1 MKQVIKLSLLCSALW
16 LAGCGDETNSSGAS
30 TEVVY
35 ESYIQQALQRD
46 TTIKFALSGK
56 DANVPLPSFALM
68 NAKDGTLEIPSG
80 SNTSGS
86 NPLVAMGQVDGWPIT
101 MPLFLDFKG
110 AGLADNIITSGIYLY
125 ELTDSMTGSP
135 SIKTLL
141 TNGVD
146 YTAVS
151 SAASDKILIVPTKA
165 LNASSEYILAVT
177 SEVSD
182 ANGNPVGTSASYA
195 ALKSKNKIYS
205 EGDIATLQKVTQGVE
220 KIFQLSGVDET
231 QIVYSTW
238 FSTQSVSNT
247 LFATRGA
254 TASAFASGSNQLE
267 TVWKQTGLGLDTA
280 YTMQLGTPVDFVTAL
295 TNDTNFSNYIGAD
308 KKAAVITAFNTVP
321 TVSVDVTKGTV
332 RLPYYLETG
341 SNWNTQPFESAMPSL
356 AKIKAALADSKEQ
369 LTIGSQLLAAGIDT
383 SKLATDASEQ
393 LKLMG
398 LRLTKSDGTALD
410 PERYITRYSPV
421 PKVKSVQDVPFLL
434 FTPAGAAPTDIVIY
448 QHGVTSAKE
457 NAYAFAKNLVDK
469 GLAVIAIDLPLHGER
484 SLDSSRSANSDPL
497 AYINLTYL
505 AVARDNLRQSILD
518 VLGLR
523 AALTLSQPLFTGT
536 PLSNINVRN
545 GSTKVRMLG
554 HSLGGIVGTSAVAE
568 SNKTLGSTLANALY
582 SFSGAAIQNS
592 GGQISNLLLG
602 SEYFGPQI
610 KHNVALSASTEYK
623 GFADAQCASLDDS
636 ACYNLFTSLAT
647 QEQLAQVT
655 SGFQLFSYAAQT
667 LLDTIDPYSVVSTK
681 LSSGALTTAL
691 YFSEVDGDSVVP
703 NKVSNPTGS
712 LVYLSPQ
719 FAGTEPLATLL
730 GLTTVNAGQTVPN
743 TTKSFVQ
750 FNSTAKHST
759 FVAPQ
764 DSGLADR
771 FHHVEMQTETAD
783 FLADDSLGA
792 VSNSNSVLK

>member
-68 NAKDGTLEIPSG
+68 NAKDGTLEIPPG

-110 AGLADNIITSGIYLY
+110 AGLADGEIYSGIYLY

-135 SIKTLL
+135 SIKTKL
-141 TNGVD
+141 TNGSD
-146 YTAVS
+146 YTAIS
-151 SAASDKILIVPTKA
+151 SATSGKILIVPKKA

-254 TASAFASGSNQLE
+254 TASAFANGSNQLE

-308 KKAAVITAFNTVP
+308 KKAAVITAFNTLP

-398 LRLTKSDGTALD
+398 LTLTKSDGTALD

-457 NAYAFAKNLVDK
+457 NAYAFAKNLVDQ

-484 SLDSSRSANSDPL
+484 SLDSTRSANSDPL

-523 AALTLSQPLFTGT
+523 AALTLPQPLFTGT
-536 PLSNINVRN
+536 PLSGINVGT
-545 GSTKVRMLG
+545 GSKVRMLG
-554 HSLGGIVGTSAVAE
+554 HSLGGIVGTSAIAE
-568 SNKTLGSTLANALY
+568 SNKTLGSTAADAIY

-636 ACYNLFTSLAT
+636 TCYKSFETSAT
-647 QEQLAQVT
+647 EEQRAQVT
-655 SGFQLFSYAAQT
+655 SGFQMFSYAAQT

-681 LSSGALTTAL
+681 LNNGGLTTPL
-691 YFSEVDGDSVVP
+691 YFSEVDADSVVP

-730 GLTTVNAGQTVPN
+730 GLTTVNAGQTAPN
-743 TTKSFVQ
+743 ATKSFVQ

-764 DSGLADR
+764 DAGYADLA
-771 FHHVEMQTETAD
+771 HHTEMQTETAD
-783 FLADDSLGA
+783 FLLDDSLGA

>member
-1 MKQVIKLSLLCSALW
+1 MKQILKISLLCSALW
-16 LAGCGDETNSSGAS
+16 LVGCGDETTSSGDS
-30 TEVVY
+30 TTVEY

-46 TTIKFALSGK
+46 TTIKFALSGSN
-56 DANVPLPSFALM
+56 ANVPLPSFALM
-68 NAKDGTLEIPSG
+68 NASDGTLEIPPG

-110 AGLADNIITSGIYLY
+110 AGLADGVISSGIYLY

-135 SIKTLL
+135 TIKTLL

-146 YTAVS
+146 YTAIS

-177 SEVSD
+177 SAVTD
-182 ANGNPVGTSASYA
+182 ANGDPVGTSSSYA
-195 ALKSKNKIYS
+195 ALKSKKKIYA

-220 KIFQLSGVDET
+220 KIFQLSGVDDT

-267 TVWKQTGLGLDTA
+267 AVWKQTGIGLDTA
-280 YTMQLGTPVDFVTAL
+280 YTMQLGTPVDLAAAL
-295 TNDTNFSNYIGAD
+295 TADDNFSTYIGAD
-308 KKAAVITAFNTVP
+308 KKAAIIGTYTDNT
-321 TVSVDVTKGTV
+321 VDVTKGTV

-341 SNWNTQPFESAMPSL
+341 SKWNTQPFESAMPSL
-356 AKIKAALADSKEQ
+356 AKIKAALADSNEQ
-369 LTIGSQLLAAGIDT
+369 FAIGSQLLAAGIDT

-393 LKLMG
+393 LKLIG
-398 LRLTKSDGTALD
+398 LTLTKSDGTPLD
-410 PERYITRYSPV
+410 PDRYITRYSPV

-434 FTPAGAAPTDIVIY
+434 FTPHGSTPTDIVIY

-457 NAYAFAKNLVDK
+457 NAYAFAKNLTAA

-484 SLDSSRSANSDPL
+484 SLDSTRSANSDPL

-523 AALTLSQPLFTGT
+523 AALTVSQPLFTGT
-536 PLSNINVRN
+536 PLSSINVGT

-568 SNKTLGSTLANALY
+568 SNKTLGSASANALY
-582 SFSGAAIQNS
+582 SFSAAAIQNS

-602 SEYFGPQI
+602 SDFFGPQI

-636 ACYNLFTSLAT
+636 ACYTLFTNLAT

-703 NKVSNPTGS
+703 NSVSNPGGQ

-730 GLTTVNAGQTVPN
+730 SLNSVNAAQTTPYATN
-743 TTKSFVQ
+743 SFVQ
-750 FNSTAKHST
+750 FSSTAKHST

-764 DSGLADR
+764 DAGYADLA
-771 FHHVEMQTETAD
+771 HHTEMQTETAD
-783 FLADDSLGA
+783 FLFDDSLGA
-792 VSNSNSVLK
+792 IANTAVLK

>member
-68 NAKDGTLEIPSG
+68 NAKDGTLEIPPG

-135 SIKTLL
+135 SIKALL

-254 TASAFASGSNQLE
+254 TASAFANGSNQLE

-280 YTMQLGTPVDFVTAL
+280 YTMQLGTPVDFAAAL
-295 TNDTNFSNYIGAD
+295 TADDNFSTYVGAD
-308 KKAAVITAFNTVP
+308 KKTAILGTYTDNT
-321 TVSVDVTKGTV
+321 VDVTKGTV

-383 SKLATDASEQ
+383 TKLATDASEQ

-398 LRLTKSDGTALD
+398 LTLTKSDGTALD

-434 FTPAGAAPTDIVIY
+434 FTPAGAAPNDIVIY

-457 NAYAFAKNLVDK
+457 NAYAFAKNLTAA

-484 SLDSSRSANSDPL
+484 SLDSTRSANSDPL

-523 AALTLSQPLFTGT
+523 AALAISESLFTGT
-536 PLSNINVRN
+536 PLSNINVLN
-545 GSTKVRMLG
+545 GHTKIRILG
-554 HSLGGIVGTSAVAE
+554 HSLGGIVGTSAIAE

-602 SEYFGPQI
+602 SAFFGPKI

-623 GFADAQCASLDDS
+623 GFADAECASLDDS
-636 ACYNLFTSLAT
+636 TCYKSFKTSAT
-647 QEQLAQVT
+647 EEQRAQVT
-655 SGFQLFSYAAQT
+655 SGFQMFSYAAQT

-681 LSSGALTTAL
+681 LNNGGLTTPL
-691 YFSEVDGDSVVP
+691 YFSEVDADSVVP
-703 NKVSNPTGS
+703 NKVSNQTDSGD
-712 LVYLSPQ
+712 YLNPQ

-730 GLTTVNAGQTVPN
+730 GLTTVNAGQTAPN
-743 TTKSFVQ
+743 ATKSFVQ

-764 DSGLADR
+764 DAGYADLA
-771 FHHVEMQTETAD
+771 HHTEMQTETAD
-783 FLADDSLGA
+783 FLVNDSLDA
-792 VSNSNSVLK
+792 ITNTAVLK

>member
-1 MKQVIKLSLLCSALW
+1 MKQIIKISLLCSALW
-16 LAGCGDETNSSGAS
+16 LVGCGDETTSSGDS
-30 TEVVY
+30 TTVEY
-35 ESYIQQALQRD
+35 ESYIQQALKRD
-46 TTIKFALSGK
+46 TTIKFALSGSN
-56 DANVPLPSFALM
+56 ANVPLPSFALM
-68 NAKDGTLEIPSG
+68 NASDGTLEIPPG

-110 AGLADNIITSGIYLY
+110 AGLADGVISSGIYLY

-135 SIKTLL
+135 TIKTLL

-146 YTAVS
+146 YTAIS

-177 SEVSD
+177 SDVSD
-182 ANGNPVGTSASYA
+182 ANGNPVGTSSSYA
-195 ALKSKNKIYS
+195 ALKSKKKIYA

-220 KIFQLSGVDET
+220 KIFQLSGVDDT

-267 TVWKQTGLGLDTA
+267 TIWKQTGIGLDTA

-295 TNDTNFSNYIGAD
+295 TNDTNFSTYIGAD
-308 KKAAVITAFNTVP
+308 KKAAVITAFNTAP

-356 AKIKAALADSKEQ
+356 AKIKAALADSNEQ
-369 LTIGSQLLAAGIDT
+369 FAIGSQLLAAGIDT

-393 LKLMG
+393 LKLIG
-398 LRLTKSDGTALD
+398 LTLTKSDGTPLD
-410 PERYITRYSPV
+410 PDRYITRYSPV

-434 FTPAGAAPTDIVIY
+434 FTPHGSTPTNIVIY

-457 NAYAFAKNLVDK
+457 NAYAFAKNLTAV

-484 SLDSSRSANSDPL
+484 SLDSTRSANSDPL

-523 AALTLSQPLFTGT
+523 AALTVSQQLFTGT
-536 PLSNINVRN
+536 PLSSINVGT
-545 GSTKVRMLG
+545 GSKVRMLG

-568 SNKTLGSTLANALY
+568 SNKTLGSAAANALY

-602 SEYFGPQI
+602 SDFFGPQI
-610 KHNVALSASTEYK
+610 KHNVALSASTQYK

-636 ACYNLFTSLAT
+636 ACYTLFTNLAT

-703 NKVSNPTGS
+703 NSVSNPGGQ

-730 GLTTVNAGQTVPN
+730 SLNSVNAAQTTPYATN
-743 TTKSFVQ
+743 SFVQ
-750 FNSTAKHST
+750 FSSTAKHST

-764 DSGLADR
+764 DAGYADLA
-771 FHHVEMQTETAD
+771 HHTEMQTETAD
-783 FLADDSLGA
+783 FLFDDSLDA
-792 VSNSNSVLK
+792 IANTAVLK

>member
-1 MKQVIKLSLLCSALW
+1 MKQIIKISLLCSALW
-16 LAGCGDETNSSGAS
+16 LVGCGDETTSSGDS
-30 TEVVY
+30 TTVEY

-46 TTIKFALSGK
+46 TTIKFALSGSN
-56 DANVPLPSFALM
+56 ANVPLPSFALM
-68 NAKDGTLEIPSG
+68 NASDGTLEIPPG

-110 AGLADNIITSGIYLY
+110 AGLADGVISSGIYLY

-135 SIKTLL
+135 TIKTLL

-146 YTAVS
+146 YTAIS

-177 SEVSD
+177 SAVTD
-182 ANGNPVGTSASYA
+182 ANGDPVGTSSSYA
-195 ALKSKNKIYS
+195 ALKSKKKIYA

-220 KIFQLSGVDET
+220 KIFQLSGVDDT

-267 TVWKQTGLGLDTA
+267 TIWKQTGIGLDTA

-295 TNDTNFSNYIGAD
+295 TNDTNFSTYIGAD
-308 KKAAVITAFNTVP
+308 KKAAVITAFNAAP

-341 SNWNTQPFESAMPSL
+341 SKWNTQPFESAMPSL
-356 AKIKAALADSKEQ
+356 AKIKAALADSNEQ
-369 LTIGSQLLAAGIDT
+369 FAIGSQLLTAGIDT

-398 LRLTKSDGTALD
+398 LTLTKSDGTALD

-434 FTPAGAAPTDIVIY
+434 FTPHGSTPTDIVIY

-457 NAYAFAKNLVDK
+457 NAYEFAKKFTAV

-484 SLDSSRSANSDPL
+484 SLDSTRSANSDPL

-523 AALTLSQPLFTGT
+523 AALTVSQPLFTGT
-536 PLSNINVRN
+536 PLSRINVGT
-545 GSTKVRMLG
+545 GSKVRMLG

-568 SNKTLGSTLANALY
+568 SNKTLGSASANALY
-582 SFSGAAIQNS
+582 SFSAAAIQNS

-602 SEYFGPQI
+602 SDFFGPQI

-636 ACYNLFTSLAT
+636 ACYTLFTNLAT

-703 NKVSNPTGS
+703 NSVSNPGGQ

-730 GLTTVNAGQTVPN
+730 SLTAVNAVQTTPSA
-743 TTKSFVQ
+743 TASFVQ

-783 FLADDSLGA
+783 FLFDDSLGA
-792 VSNSNSVLK
+792 IANTAVLR

>member
-68 NAKDGTLEIPSG
+68 NAKDGTLEIPPG

-135 SIKTLL
+135 SIKALL

-151 SAASDKILIVPTKA
+151 SAASDKILIVPAKA

-220 KIFQLSGVDET
+220 KIFQLNDVDDT

-247 LFATRGA
+247 LFAMRGA

-280 YTMQLGTPVDFVTAL
+280 YTMQLDTPVDFVAAL
-295 TNDTNFSNYIGAD
+295 TADDNFSTYIGED
-308 KKAAVITAFNTVP
+308 KKSAVITAFNTVP
-321 TVSVDVTKGTV
+321 TVSVNVTKGTV

-398 LRLTKSDGTALD
+398 LTLTKSDGSPLD

-448 QHGVTSAKE
+448 QHGVTTAKE
-457 NAYAFAKNLVDK
+457 NAYAFAKNLTAA

-484 SLDSSRSANSDPL
+484 SLDSTRSANSDPL

-523 AALTLSQPLFTGT
+523 AALTLSHPLFTGT

-655 SGFQLFSYAAQT
+655 SGFQMFSYAAQT
-667 LLDTIDPYSVVSTK
+667 LLDTIDPYSVVSTT
-681 LSSGALTTAL
+681 LNNGGLTTSL

-730 GLTTVNAGQTVPN
+730 GLTTVNAGQIAPN
-743 TTKSFVQ
+743 ASKSFVQ

-764 DSGLADR
+764 DAGYADLA
-771 FHHVEMQTETAD
+771 HHTEMQTETAD
-783 FLADDSLGA
+783 FLLDDSLGA

>member
-30 TEVVY
+30 TKVVY

-135 SIKTLL
+135 SIKALL

-254 TASAFASGSNQLE
+254 TASAFANGSNQLE

-280 YTMQLGTPVDFVTAL
+280 YTMQLGTPVDFAAAL
-295 TNDTNFSNYIGAD
+295 TADDNFSTYVGAD
-308 KKAAVITAFNTVP
+308 KKTAILGTYTANT
-321 TVSVDVTKGTV
+321 VDVTKGTV

-398 LRLTKSDGTALD
+398 LTLTKSDGTALD

-434 FTPAGAAPTDIVIY
+434 FTPNGSTPTNIVIY

-457 NAYAFAKNLVDK
+457 NAYAFAKNLTAA

-484 SLDSSRSANSDPL
+484 SLDSTRSANSDPL

-523 AALTLSQPLFTGT
+523 AALTVSQPLFTGT
-536 PLSNINVRN
+536 PLSSINVGT
-545 GSTKVRMLG
+545 GSKVRMLG

-568 SNKTLGSTLANALY
+568 SNKTLGSAAANALY

-602 SEYFGPQI
+602 SDFFGPQI
-610 KHNVALSASTEYK
+610 KHNVALSASTQYK
-623 GFADAQCASLDDS
+623 GFADTQCASLDDS
-636 ACYNLFTSLAT
+636 ACYTLFTNLAT

-730 GLTTVNAGQTVPN
+730 SLTTVNAVQTTPSA
-743 TTKSFVQ
+743 TASFVQ

>member
-68 NAKDGTLEIPSG
+68 NSKDGTLEIPSG

-135 SIKTLL
+135 SIKTKL
-141 TNGVD
+141 TNGPD
-146 YTAVS
+146 YTAIS
-151 SAASDKILIVPTKA
+151 SATSGKILIVPKKA

-182 ANGNPVGTSASYA
+182 ANSNPVGTSASYA

-267 TVWKQTGLGLDTA
+267 AVWKQTGIGLDTA
-280 YTMQLGTPVDFVTAL
+280 YTIQLDTPVDFAAAL
-295 TNDTNFSNYIGAD
+295 TADDNFSTYIGAD
-308 KKAAVITAFNTVP
+308 KKTAILGTYTANT
-321 TVSVDVTKGTV
+321 VDVTKGTV

-341 SNWNTQPFESAMPSL
+341 NNWNTQPFESAMPSL

-398 LRLTKSDGTALD
+398 LTLTKSDGSPLD

-602 SEYFGPQI
+602 SAFFGPKI

-623 GFADAQCASLDDS
+623 GFADAQCANLDDS

-655 SGFQLFSYAAQT
+655 SGFQMFSYAAQT

-681 LSSGALTTAL
+681 LNNGGLTTPL

-730 GLTTVNAGQTVPN
+730 GLTTVNAGQPAPN
-743 TTKSFVQ
+743 ATKSFVQ

-764 DSGLADR
+764 DAGYADLA
-771 FHHVEMQTETAD
+771 HHTEMQTETAD
-783 FLADDSLGA
+783 FLVNDSLDA
-792 VSNSNSVLK
+792 ITNTAVLK

>member
-68 NAKDGTLEIPSG
+68 NAKDGTLEIPPG

-135 SIKTLL
+135 SIKALL

-151 SAASDKILIVPTKA
+151 SAASDKILIMPTKA

-267 TVWKQTGLGLDTA
+267 AVWKQTGIGLDTA
-280 YTMQLGTPVDFVTAL
+280 YTIQLDTPVDFAAAL
-295 TNDTNFSNYIGAD
+295 TADDNFSTYIGAD
-308 KKAAVITAFNTVP
+308 KKTAILGTYTANT
-321 TVSVDVTKGTV
+321 VDVTKGTV

-383 SKLATDASEQ
+383 TKLATDASEQ

-398 LRLTKSDGTALD
+398 LTLTKSDGTALD

-434 FTPAGAAPTDIVIY
+434 FTPHGSTPTNIVIY

-457 NAYAFAKNLVDK
+457 NAYAFAKNLTAV

-484 SLDSSRSANSDPL
+484 SLDSTRSANSDPL

-523 AALTLSQPLFTGT
+523 AALTVSQPLFTGT
-536 PLSNINVRN
+536 PLSSINVRN

-568 SNKTLGSTLANALY
+568 SNKTLGSAAANALY

-623 GFADAQCASLDDS
+623 GFADAECASLDDS
-636 ACYNLFTSLAT
+636 ACYESFERSAT
-647 QEQLAQVT
+647 EEQRAQVT

-703 NKVSNPTGS
+703 NSVSNPGGQ

-730 GLTTVNAGQTVPN
+730 SLITVNAVQTTPSA
-743 TTKSFVQ
+743 TASFVQ

-783 FLADDSLGA
+783 FLLDDSLGA

>member
-135 SIKTLL
+135 SIKALL

-457 NAYAFAKNLVDK
+457 NAYAFAKKLVDK

-523 AALTLSQPLFTGT
+523 AALTISESLFTGT
-536 PLSNINVRN
+536 PLSNINVLN
-545 GSTKVRMLG
+545 GHTKIRILG
-554 HSLGGIVGTSAVAE
+554 HSLGGIVGTSAIAE

-636 ACYNLFTSLAT
+636 ACYTLFTNLAT

-730 GLTTVNAGQTVPN
+730 GLTTVNAGQTAPN
-743 TTKSFVQ
+743 ATKSFVQ

-764 DSGLADR
+764 DAGYADLA
-771 FHHVEMQTETAD
+771 HHTEMQTETAD
-783 FLADDSLGA
+783 FLLDDSLGA

>member
-195 ALKSKNKIYS
+195 SLKSKNKIYS

-267 TVWKQTGLGLDTA
+267 AVWKQTGIGLDTA
-280 YTMQLGTPVDFVTAL
+280 YTIQLKNTFDFAAAL
-295 TNDTNFSNYIGAD
+295 TADDNFSTYVGAD
-308 KKAAVITAFNTVP
+308 KKTAILGTYTANT
-321 TVSVDVTKGTV
+321 VDVTKGTV

-398 LRLTKSDGTALD
+398 LTLTKSDGSPLD

-448 QHGVTSAKE
+448 QHGVTTAKE
-457 NAYAFAKNLVDK
+457 NAYAFAKNLTAA

-484 SLDSSRSANSDPL
+484 SLDSTRSANSDPL

-568 SNKTLGSTLANALY
+568 SNKTLGSTPANALY

-623 GFADAQCASLDDS
+623 GFADEQCASQDDS
-636 ACYNLFTSLAT
+636 SCYKSFESSAT
-647 QEQLAQVT
+647 EEQRAQVT
-655 SGFQLFSYAAQT
+655 SGFQMFSYAAQT
-667 LLDTIDPYSVVSTK
+667 LLDTIDPYSVVSTT
-681 LSSGALTTAL
+681 LNNGGLTTPL

-712 LVYLSPQ
+712 LDYLSPQ

-730 GLTTVNAGQTVPN
+730 GLTTVNAGQTAPN
-743 TTKSFVQ
+743 ATKSFVQ

-764 DSGLADR
+764 DAGFADLA
-771 FHHVEMQTETAD
+771 HHTEMQTETAD
-783 FLADDSLGA
+783 FLVNDSLDA
-792 VSNSNSVLK
+792 ITNTAVLK

>member
-46 TTIKFALSGK
+46 TTIKFSLSGK

-135 SIKTLL
+135 SIKTKL

-151 SAASDKILIVPTKA
+151 SAASDKILIVPAKA

-280 YTMQLGTPVDFVTAL
+280 YTIQLKNTFDFAAAL
-295 TNDTNFSNYIGAD
+295 KADDNFSTYVGAD
-308 KKAAVITAFNTVP
+308 KKTAILGTYTANT
-321 TVSVDVTKGTV
+321 VDVTKGTV

-398 LRLTKSDGTALD
+398 LTLTKSDGSPLD

-568 SNKTLGSTLANALY
+568 SNKTLGSTPANALY

-636 ACYNLFTSLAT
+636 ACYTLFTNLAT

-681 LSSGALTTAL
+681 LSSGALTTDL

-730 GLTTVNAGQTVPN
+730 GLTTVNAGQTAPN
-743 TTKSFVQ
+743 ATKSFVQ

-764 DSGLADR
+764 DAGYADLA
-771 FHHVEMQTETAD
+771 HHTEMQTETAD
-783 FLADDSLGA
+783 FLLDDSLGA

>member
-135 SIKTLL
+135 SIKALL

-254 TASAFASGSNQLE
+254 TASALASGSNQLE
-267 TVWKQTGLGLDTA
+267 TVWKQTGIGLDTA
-280 YTMQLGTPVDFVTAL
+280 YTMQLGMPVDFVTAL
-295 TNDTNFSNYIGAD
+295 TNDINFSNYIGAD
-308 KKAAVITAFNTVP
+308 KKAAVITAFNTAP

-383 SKLATDASEQ
+383 TKLATDASEQ

-448 QHGVTSAKE
+448 QHGVTTAKE
-457 NAYAFAKNLVDK
+457 NAYAFAKNLTAA

-484 SLDSSRSANSDPL
+484 SLDSTRSANSDPL

-536 PLSNINVRN
+536 PLSGINVGT
-545 GSTKVRMLG
+545 GSKVRMLG
-554 HSLGGIVGTSAVAE
+554 HSLGGIVGTSAIAE
-568 SNKTLGSTLANALY
+568 SNKTLGSTAADAMY

-655 SGFQLFSYAAQT
+655 SGFQMFSYAAQT

-681 LSSGALTTAL
+681 LNNGGLTTPL

-730 GLTTVNAGQTVPN
+730 GLTTVNAGQPAPN
-743 TTKSFVQ
+743 ATKSFVQ

-764 DSGLADR
+764 DAGYADLA
-771 FHHVEMQTETAD
+771 HHTEMQTETAD
-783 FLADDSLGA
+783 FLVNDSLDA
-792 VSNSNSVLK
+792 ITNTAVLK

>member
-135 SIKTLL
+135 SIKALL

-146 YTAVS
+146 YTAIS

-254 TASAFASGSNQLE
+254 TASAFANGSNQLE

-280 YTMQLGTPVDFVTAL
+280 YTMQLGTPVDFAAAL
-295 TNDTNFSNYIGAD
+295 TADDNFSTYVGAD
-308 KKAAVITAFNTVP
+308 KKTAILGTYTANT
-321 TVSVDVTKGTV
+321 VDVTKGTV

-398 LRLTKSDGTALD
+398 LTLTKSDGTALD

-448 QHGVTSAKE
+448 QHGVTTAKE
-457 NAYAFAKNLVDK
+457 NAYAFAKNLTAA

-484 SLDSSRSANSDPL
+484 SLDSTRSANSDPL

-523 AALTLSQPLFTGT
+523 AALAISESLFTGT

-545 GSTKVRMLG
+545 GSTKVRILG

-623 GFADAQCASLDDS
+623 GFADAECASLDDS
-636 ACYNLFTSLAT
+636 ACYESFERSAT
-647 QEQLAQVT
+647 EEQRAQVT

-703 NKVSNPTGS
+703 NSVSNPGGQ

-730 GLTTVNAGQTVPN
+730 GLTTVNAGQIAPN
-743 TTKSFVQ
+743 ASKSFVQ

-764 DSGLADR
+764 DAGYADLA
-771 FHHVEMQTETAD
+771 HHTEMQTETAD
-783 FLADDSLGA
+783 FLLDDSLGA

>member
-68 NAKDGTLEIPSG
+68 NSKDGTLEIPSG

-110 AGLADNIITSGIYLY
+110 AGLANGEIYSGIYLY

-135 SIKTLL
+135 SIKTKL
-141 TNGVD
+141 TNGPD
-146 YTAVS
+146 YTAIS
-151 SAASDKILIVPTKA
+151 SATSGKILIVPKKA

-254 TASAFASGSNQLE
+254 TASAFANGSNQLE

-280 YTMQLGTPVDFVTAL
+280 YTMQLGTPVDFAAAL
-295 TNDTNFSNYIGAD
+295 TADDNFSTYVGAD
-308 KKAAVITAFNTVP
+308 KKTAILGTYTANT
-321 TVSVDVTKGTV
+321 VDVTKGTV

-398 LRLTKSDGTALD
+398 LTLTKSDGTALD

-523 AALTLSQPLFTGT
+523 AALTLSQPFFAGT
-536 PLSNINVRN
+536 PLSDINVGT
-545 GSTKVRMLG
+545 GSHVRMLG
-554 HSLGGIVGTSAVAE
+554 HSLGGIVGTSAIAE
-568 SNKTLGSTLANALY
+568 SNKTLGSTAADVMY

-602 SEYFGPQI
+602 SAFFGPKI
-610 KHNVALSASTEYK
+610 KHNVALNASTEYK

-636 ACYNLFTSLAT
+636 ACYNLFTALAT

-655 SGFQLFSYAAQT
+655 SGFQMFSYAAQT

-703 NKVSNPTGS
+703 NSVSNPGGQ

-730 GLTTVNAGQTVPN
+730 GLTTVNAGAGPTAPN
-743 TTKSFVQ
+743 ASKSFVQ

-764 DSGLADR
+764 DAGYADLA
-771 FHHVEMQTETAD
+771 HHTEMQTETAD
-783 FLADDSLGA
+783 FLVNDSLDA
-792 VSNSNSVLK
+792 ITNTAVLK

>member
-1 MKQVIKLSLLCSALW
+1 MKQVIQLSLLCSALW

-135 SIKTLL
+135 SIKALL

-146 YTAVS
+146 YTAIS

-254 TASAFASGSNQLE
+254 TASAFANGSNQLE

-280 YTMQLGTPVDFVTAL
+280 YTMQLGTPVDFAAAL
-295 TNDTNFSNYIGAD
+295 TADDNFSTYVGAD
-308 KKAAVITAFNTVP
+308 KKTAILGTYTDNT
-321 TVSVDVTKGTV
+321 VDVTKGTV

-383 SKLATDASEQ
+383 TKLATDASEQ

-398 LRLTKSDGTALD
+398 LTLTKSDGTALD

-434 FTPAGAAPTDIVIY
+434 FTPAGAAPNDIVIY

-457 NAYAFAKNLVDK
+457 NAYAFAKNLTAA

-484 SLDSSRSANSDPL
+484 SLDSTRSANSDPL

-523 AALTLSQPLFTGT
+523 AALAISESLFTGT
-536 PLSNINVRN
+536 PLSNINVLN
-545 GSTKVRMLG
+545 GHTKIRILG
-554 HSLGGIVGTSAVAE
+554 HSLGGIVGTSAIAE

-602 SEYFGPQI
+602 SAFFGPKI

-623 GFADAQCASLDDS
+623 GFTDAECASLDDS
-636 ACYNLFTSLAT
+636 ACYESFERSAT
-647 QEQLAQVT
+647 EEQRAQVT

-730 GLTTVNAGQTVPN
+730 GLTTVNAGQTAPN
-743 TTKSFVQ
+743 ATKSFVQ

-764 DSGLADR
+764 DAGYADLA
-771 FHHVEMQTETAD
+771 HHTEMQTETAD

>member
-135 SIKTLL
+135 SIKALL

-151 SAASDKILIVPTKA
+151 SAASDKILIVPAKA

-182 ANGNPVGTSASYA
+182 ANGNPLGTSASYA

-280 YTMQLGTPVDFVTAL
+280 YTIQLKNTFDFAAAL
-295 TNDTNFSNYIGAD
+295 KADDNFSTYVGAD
-308 KKAAVITAFNTVP
+308 KKTAILGTYTANT
-321 TVSVDVTKGTV
+321 VDVTKGTV

-341 SNWNTQPFESAMPSL
+341 NNWNTQPFESAMPSL

-383 SKLATDASEQ
+383 SKLATDVSEQ

-398 LRLTKSDGTALD
+398 LTLTKSDGSPLD

-602 SEYFGPQI
+602 SAFFGPKI
-610 KHNVALSASTEYK
+610 KHNVALNASTEYK

-636 ACYNLFTSLAT
+636 ACYNLFTALAT

-655 SGFQLFSYAAQT
+655 SGFQMFSYAAQT

-681 LSSGALTTAL
+681 LNNGGLTTSL

-730 GLTTVNAGQTVPN
+730 GLTTVNAGQPAPN
-743 TTKSFVQ
+743 ASKSFVQ

-764 DSGLADR
+764 DAGYADLA
-771 FHHVEMQTETAD
+771 HHTEMQTETAD
-783 FLADDSLGA
+783 FLVNDRLDAITNTA
-792 VSNSNSVLK
+792 VLK

>member
-1 MKQVIKLSLLCSALW
+1 MKQVIQLSLLCSALW

-135 SIKTLL
+135 SIKALL

-254 TASAFASGSNQLE
+254 TASAFANGSNQLE

-280 YTMQLGTPVDFVTAL
+280 YTMQLGTPVDFAAAL
-295 TNDTNFSNYIGAD
+295 TADDNFSTYVGAD
-308 KKAAVITAFNTVP
+308 KKTAILGTYTDNT
-321 TVSVDVTKGTV
+321 VDVTKGTV

-383 SKLATDASEQ
+383 TKLATDASEQ

-398 LRLTKSDGTALD
+398 LTLTKSDGTALD

-434 FTPAGAAPTDIVIY
+434 FTPAGAAPNDIVIY

-457 NAYAFAKNLVDK
+457 NAYAFAKNLTAA

-484 SLDSSRSANSDPL
+484 SLDSTRSANSDPL

-523 AALTLSQPLFTGT
+523 AALAISESLFTGT
-536 PLSNINVRN
+536 PLSNINVLN
-545 GSTKVRMLG
+545 GHTKIRILG
-554 HSLGGIVGTSAVAE
+554 HSLGGIVGTSAIAE

-602 SEYFGPQI
+602 SAFFGPKI

-623 GFADAQCASLDDS
+623 GFADAECASLDDS
-636 ACYNLFTSLAT
+636 TCYKSFKTSAT
-647 QEQLAQVT
+647 EEQRAQVT
-655 SGFQLFSYAAQT
+655 SGFQMFSYAAQT

-681 LSSGALTTAL
+681 LNNGGLTTPL
-691 YFSEVDGDSVVP
+691 YFSEVDADSVVP
-703 NKVSNPTGS
+703 NKVSNQTDSGD
-712 LVYLSPQ
+712 YLNPQ

-730 GLTTVNAGQTVPN
+730 GLTTVNAGQTAPN
-743 TTKSFVQ
+743 ATKSFVQ

-764 DSGLADR
+764 DAGYADLA
-771 FHHVEMQTETAD
+771 HHTEMQTETAD
-783 FLADDSLGA
+783 FLVNDSLDA
-792 VSNSNSVLK
+792 ITNTAVLK

>member
-182 ANGNPVGTSASYA
+182 ANSNPVGTSASYA
-195 ALKSKNKIYS
+195 SLKSKNKIYS

-267 TVWKQTGLGLDTA
+267 AVWKQTGIGLDTA
-280 YTMQLGTPVDFVTAL
+280 YTIQLDTPFDFVAAL
-295 TNDTNFSNYIGAD
+295 TADDNFSTYIGED
-308 KKAAVITAFNTVP
+308 KKSAVITAFNTVP
-321 TVSVDVTKGTV
+321 TVSVNVTKGTV

-398 LRLTKSDGTALD
+398 LTLTKSDGSPLD
-410 PERYITRYSPV
+410 PERNITRYSPV

-434 FTPAGAAPTDIVIY
+434 FTPNGSTPTNIVIY

-457 NAYAFAKNLVDK
+457 NAYAFAKNLTAA

-484 SLDSSRSANSDPL
+484 SLDSTRSANSDPL

-536 PLSNINVRN
+536 PLSGINVST
-545 GSTKVRMLG
+545 GSKVRMLG
-554 HSLGGIVGTSAVAE
+554 HSLGGIVGTSAIAE
-568 SNKTLGSTLANALY
+568 SNKTLGSTAADAIY

-602 SEYFGPQI
+602 SAFFGPKI

-636 ACYNLFTSLAT
+636 TCYKSFETSAT
-647 QEQLAQVT
+647 EEQRAQVT
-655 SGFQLFSYAAQT
+655 SGFQMFSYAAQT
-667 LLDTIDPYSVVSTK
+667 LLDTIDPYSVVSTT
-681 LSSGALTTAL
+681 LNNGGLTTPL

-703 NKVSNPTGS
+703 NKVSNQTDSGD
-712 LVYLSPQ
+712 YLSPQ

-730 GLTTVNAGQTVPN
+730 GLTTVNAGQTAPN
-743 TTKSFVQ
+743 ASKSFVQ

-764 DSGLADR
+764 DAGYADLA
-771 FHHVEMQTETAD
+771 HHTEMQTETAD
-783 FLADDSLGA
+783 FLVNDSLDTIT
-792 VSNSNSVLK
+792 NTTVLK

>member
-68 NAKDGTLEIPSG
+68 NSKDGTLEIPSG

-135 SIKTLL
+135 SIKTKL
-141 TNGVD
+141 TNGPD
-146 YTAVS
+146 YTAIS
-151 SAASDKILIVPTKA
+151 SATSGKILIVPKKA

-220 KIFQLSGVDET
+220 KIFQLNDVDDT

-280 YTMQLGTPVDFVTAL
+280 YTIQLDTPVDFVTAL

-308 KKAAVITAFNTVP
+308 KKSAVITAFNTVP
-321 TVSVDVTKGTV
+321 TVSVNVTKGIV

-383 SKLATDASEQ
+383 SKLATDVSEQ

-398 LRLTKSDGTALD
+398 LTLTKSDGSPLD

-434 FTPAGAAPTDIVIY
+434 FTPNGSTPTNIVIY

-457 NAYAFAKNLVDK
+457 NAYAFARNLTAA

-484 SLDSSRSANSDPL
+484 SLDSTRSANSDPL

-523 AALTLSQPLFTGT
+523 AALTLSQPFFAGT
-536 PLSNINVRN
+536 PLSGINVGT
-545 GSTKVRMLG
+545 GSHVRMLG
-554 HSLGGIVGTSAVAE
+554 HSLGGIVGTSAIAE
-568 SNKTLGSTLANALY
+568 SNKTLGSTAADAIY

-602 SEYFGPQI
+602 SAFFGPKI

-636 ACYNLFTSLAT
+636 ACYNLFTALAT

-655 SGFQLFSYAAQT
+655 SGFQMFSYAAQT

-681 LSSGALTTAL
+681 LNNGGLTTSL

-730 GLTTVNAGQTVPN
+730 GLTTVNAGQTAPN

-750 FNSTAKHST
+750 FSSTAKHST
-759 FVAPQ
+759 FIAPQ
-764 DSGLADR
+764 DSGYADLT
-771 FHHVEMQTETAD
+771 HHTEMQAQTTD
-783 FLADDSLGA
+783 FLVNDSLDA
-792 VSNSNSVLK
+792 ITNTAVLK

>member
-135 SIKTLL
+135 SIKTKL
-141 TNGVD
+141 TNGPD
-146 YTAVS
+146 YTAIS
-151 SAASDKILIVPTKA
+151 SASSGKILIVLKKA

-220 KIFQLSGVDET
+220 KIFQLNDVDDT

-280 YTMQLGTPVDFVTAL
+280 YTIQLGTPVDFAAAL
-295 TNDTNFSNYIGAD
+295 TADDNFSTYVGAD
-308 KKAAVITAFNTVP
+308 KKTAILGTYTANT
-321 TVSVDVTKGTV
+321 VDVTKGTV

-398 LRLTKSDGTALD
+398 LTLTKSDGSPLD

-448 QHGVTSAKE
+448 QHGVTTAKE
-457 NAYAFAKNLVDK
+457 NAYAFAKNLTAA

-568 SNKTLGSTLANALY
+568 SNKTLGSTPANALY

-636 ACYNLFTSLAT
+636 ACYESFERSAT
-647 QEQLAQVT
+647 EEQRAQVT
-655 SGFQLFSYAAQT
+655 SGFQMFSYAAQT

-681 LSSGALTTAL
+681 LNNGGLTTPL

-730 GLTTVNAGQTVPN
+730 GLTTVNAGQPAPN
-743 TTKSFVQ
+743 ATKSFVQ

-764 DSGLADR
+764 DAGYADLA
-771 FHHVEMQTETAD
+771 HHTEMQTETAD
-783 FLADDSLGA
+783 FLVNDSLDA
-792 VSNSNSVLK
+792 ITNTAVLK

>member
-135 SIKTLL
+135 SIKALL

-151 SAASDKILIVPTKA
+151 SAASDKVLIVPTKA
-165 LNASSEYILAVT
+165 LNSSSEYILAVT

-182 ANGNPVGTSASYA
+182 ANGNPVGTSAGYA

-254 TASAFASGSNQLE
+254 TASAFANGSNQLE

-295 TNDTNFSNYIGAD
+295 TNDTNFSTYIGAD
-308 KKAAVITAFNTVP
+308 KKAAVITAFNAAP

-398 LRLTKSDGTALD
+398 LTLTKSDGTALD

-434 FTPAGAAPTDIVIY
+434 FTPNGSTPTNIVIY

-457 NAYAFAKNLVDK
+457 NAYAFAKNLTAA

-484 SLDSSRSANSDPL
+484 SLDSTRSANSDPL

-523 AALTLSQPLFTGT
+523 AALTLSQPHFTGT
-536 PLSNINVRN
+536 PLSGINVGT
-545 GSTKVRMLG
+545 GSKVRMLG
-554 HSLGGIVGTSAVAE
+554 HSLGGIVGTSAIAE
-568 SNKTLGSTLANALY
+568 SNKTLGSTAADAIY

-602 SEYFGPQI
+602 SAFFGPKI
-610 KHNVALSASTEYK
+610 KHNVALNASTEYK

-647 QEQLAQVT
+647 QEQLAQVI
-655 SGFQLFSYAAQT
+655 SGFQMFSYAAQT

-681 LSSGALTTAL
+681 LNNGGLTTPL

-730 GLTTVNAGQTVPN
+730 GLTTVNAGQIAPN
-743 TTKSFVQ
+743 ASKSFVQ

-764 DSGLADR
+764 DAGYADLA
-771 FHHVEMQTETAD
+771 HHTEMQTETAD
-783 FLADDSLGA
+783 FLVNDSLDA
-792 VSNSNSVLK
+792 ITNTAVLK

>member
-195 ALKSKNKIYS
+195 SLKSKNKIYS

-267 TVWKQTGLGLDTA
+267 AVWKQTGIGLDTA
-280 YTMQLGTPVDFVTAL
+280 YTIQLKNTFDFAAAL
-295 TNDTNFSNYIGAD
+295 TADDNFSTYVGAD
-308 KKAAVITAFNTVP
+308 KKTAILGTYTANT
-321 TVSVDVTKGTV
+321 VDVTKGTV

-398 LRLTKSDGTALD
+398 LTLTKSDGSPLD

-448 QHGVTSAKE
+448 QHGVTTAKE
-457 NAYAFAKNLVDK
+457 NAYAFAKNLTAA

-484 SLDSSRSANSDPL
+484 SLDSTRSANSDPL

-568 SNKTLGSTLANALY
+568 SNKTLGSTPANALY

-623 GFADAQCASLDDS
+623 GFADEQCASQDDS
-636 ACYNLFTSLAT
+636 ACYESFERSAT
-647 QEQLAQVT
+647 EEQRAQVT
-655 SGFQLFSYAAQT
+655 SGFQMFSYAAQT

-681 LSSGALTTAL
+681 LNNGGLTTPL

-703 NKVSNPTGS
+703 NKVSNQTDSGD
-712 LVYLSPQ
+712 YLSPQ

-730 GLTTVNAGQTVPN
+730 GLTTVNAGQTAPN
-743 TTKSFVQ
+743 ATKSFVQ

-764 DSGLADR
+764 DAGYADLA
-771 FHHVEMQTETAD
+771 HHTEMQTETAD
-783 FLADDSLGA
+783 FLVNDSLDA
-792 VSNSNSVLK
+792 ITNTAVLK

>member
-135 SIKTLL
+135 SIKALL

-254 TASAFASGSNQLE
+254 TASALASGSNQLE
-267 TVWKQTGLGLDTA
+267 TVWKQTGIGLDTA
-280 YTMQLGTPVDFVTAL
+280 YTMQLGMPVDFVTAL
-295 TNDTNFSNYIGAD
+295 TNDINFSNYIGAD
-308 KKAAVITAFNTVP
+308 KKAAVITAFNTAP

-398 LRLTKSDGTALD
+398 LTLTKSDGTALD

-448 QHGVTSAKE
+448 QHGVTTAKE
-457 NAYAFAKNLVDK
+457 NAYAFAKNLTAA

-484 SLDSSRSANSDPL
+484 SLDSTRSANSDPL

-523 AALTLSQPLFTGT
+523 AALTLSQPLFTGP
-536 PLSNINVRN
+536 PLSGINVGT
-545 GSTKVRMLG
+545 GSKVRMLG
-554 HSLGGIVGTSAVAE
+554 HSLGGIVGTSAIAE
-568 SNKTLGSTLANALY
+568 SNKTLGSTAADAMY

-636 ACYNLFTSLAT
+636 TCYKSFETSAT
-647 QEQLAQVT
+647 EEQRAQVT
-655 SGFQLFSYAAQT
+655 SGFQMFSYAAQT

-681 LSSGALTTAL
+681 LNNGGLTTPL

-703 NKVSNPTGS
+703 NKVSNQTDSGD
-712 LVYLSPQ
+712 YLSPQ

-730 GLTTVNAGQTVPN
+730 GLTTVNAGQTAPN
-743 TTKSFVQ
+743 ATKSFVL

-764 DSGLADR
+764 DAGYADLA
-771 FHHVEMQTETAD
+771 HHTEMQTETAD
-783 FLADDSLGA
+783 FLVNDSLDA
-792 VSNSNSVLK
+792 ITNTAVLK

>member
-135 SIKTLL
+135 SIKALL

-254 TASAFASGSNQLE
+254 TASALASGSNQLE
-267 TVWKQTGLGLDTA
+267 TVWKQTGIGLDTA
-280 YTMQLGTPVDFVTAL
+280 YTMQLGMPVDFVTAL
-295 TNDTNFSNYIGAD
+295 TNDINFSNYIGAD
-308 KKAAVITAFNTVP
+308 KKAAVITAFNTAP

-383 SKLATDASEQ
+383 SKLATDVSEQ

-398 LRLTKSDGTALD
+398 LTLTKSDGTALD

-434 FTPAGAAPTDIVIY
+434 FTPNGSTPTNIVIY

-457 NAYAFAKNLVDK
+457 NAYAFAKNLTAA
-469 GLAVIAIDLPLHGER
+469 GLAVMAIDLPLHGER
-484 SLDSSRSANSDPL
+484 SLDSTRSANSDPL

-536 PLSNINVRN
+536 PLSGINVGT
-545 GSTKVRMLG
+545 GSKVRMLG
-554 HSLGGIVGTSAVAE
+554 HSLGGIVGTSAIAE
-568 SNKTLGSTLANALY
+568 SNKTLGSTAADAMY

-636 ACYNLFTSLAT
+636 TCYKSFETSAT
-647 QEQLAQVT
+647 EEQRAQVT
-655 SGFQLFSYAAQT
+655 SGFQMFSYAAQT

-681 LSSGALTTAL
+681 LNNGGLTTPL
-691 YFSEVDGDSVVP
+691 YFSEVDADSVVP
-703 NKVSNPTGS
+703 NKVSNQTDSGD
-712 LVYLSPQ
+712 YLSPQ

-730 GLTTVNAGQTVPN
+730 GLTTVNAGQTAPN
-743 TTKSFVQ
+743 ATKSFVQ

-764 DSGLADR
+764 DAGYADLA
-771 FHHVEMQTETAD
+771 HHTEMQTGTAD
-783 FLADDSLGA
+783 FLVNDSLDA
-792 VSNSNSVLK
+792 ITNTAVLK

>member
-110 AGLADNIITSGIYLY
+110 AGLADGEIYSGIYLY

-135 SIKTLL
+135 SIKTKL
-141 TNGVD
+141 TNGSD
-146 YTAVS
+146 YTAIS
-151 SAASDKILIVPTKA
+151 SATSGKILIVPKKA

-254 TASAFASGSNQLE
+254 TASALASGSNQLE
-267 TVWKQTGLGLDTA
+267 TVWKQTGIGLDTA
-280 YTMQLGTPVDFVTAL
+280 YTMQLGMPVDFVTAL
-295 TNDTNFSNYIGAD
+295 TNDINFSNYIGAD
-308 KKAAVITAFNTVP
+308 KKAAVITAFNTAP

-383 SKLATDASEQ
+383 TKLATDASEQ

-398 LRLTKSDGTALD
+398 LTLTKSDGTALN

-434 FTPAGAAPTDIVIY
+434 FTPNGSTPTNIVIY

-457 NAYAFAKNLVDK
+457 NAYAFAKNLTAA
-469 GLAVIAIDLPLHGER
+469 GLAVMAIDLPLHGER
-484 SLDSSRSANSDPL
+484 SLDSTRSANSDPL

-536 PLSNINVRN
+536 PLSGINVGT
-545 GSTKVRMLG
+545 GSKVRMLG
-554 HSLGGIVGTSAVAE
+554 HSLGGIIGTSAIAE
-568 SNKTLGSTLANALY
+568 SNKTLGSTAADAMY

-655 SGFQLFSYAAQT
+655 SGFQMFSYAAQT

-681 LSSGALTTAL
+681 LNNGGLTTPL

-730 GLTTVNAGQTVPN
+730 GLTTVNAGQLAPN
-743 TTKSFVQ
+743 ATKSFVQ

-764 DSGLADR
+764 DAGYADLA
-771 FHHVEMQTETAD
+771 HHTEMQTETAD
-783 FLADDSLGA
+783 FLVNDSLDA
-792 VSNSNSVLK
+792 ITNTAVLK

>member
-110 AGLADNIITSGIYLY
+110 AGLADNTITSGIYLY

-146 YTAVS
+146 YTAIS

-254 TASAFASGSNQLE
+254 TASALASGSNQLE
-267 TVWKQTGLGLDTA
+267 TVWKQTGIGLDTA
-280 YTMQLGTPVDFVTAL
+280 YTMQLGMPVDFVTAL
-295 TNDTNFSNYIGAD
+295 TNDINFSNYIGAD
-308 KKAAVITAFNTVP
+308 KKAAVITAFNTAP

-434 FTPAGAAPTDIVIY
+434 FTPNGSTPTNIVIY
-448 QHGVTSAKE
+448 QHGVTTAKE
-457 NAYAFAKNLVDK
+457 NAYAFAKNLTAA
-469 GLAVIAIDLPLHGER
+469 GLAVMAIDLPLHGER
-484 SLDSSRSANSDPL
+484 SLDSTRSANSDPL

-536 PLSNINVRN
+536 PLSGINVGT
-545 GSTKVRMLG
+545 GSKVRMLG
-554 HSLGGIVGTSAVAE
+554 HSLGGIVGTSAIAE
-568 SNKTLGSTLANALY
+568 SNKTLGSTAADAMY

-636 ACYNLFTSLAT
+636 TCYKSFETSAT
-647 QEQLAQVT
+647 EEQRAQVT
-655 SGFQLFSYAAQT
+655 SGFQMFSYAAQT

-681 LSSGALTTAL
+681 LNNGGLTTPL
-691 YFSEVDGDSVVP
+691 YFSEVDADSVVP
-703 NKVSNPTGS
+703 NKVSNQTDSGD
-712 LVYLSPQ
+712 YLSPQ

-730 GLTTVNAGQTVPN
+730 GLTTVNAGQPAPN
-743 TTKSFVQ
+743 ASKSFVQ

-764 DSGLADR
+764 DAGYADLA
-771 FHHVEMQTETAD
+771 HHTEMQTETAD
-783 FLADDSLGA
+783 FLVNDSLDA
-792 VSNSNSVLK
+792 ITNTAVLK

>member
-68 NAKDGTLEIPSG
+68 NAKDGTLEIPSS

-135 SIKTLL
+135 SIKALL

-182 ANGNPVGTSASYA
+182 ANSNPVGTSASYA

-267 TVWKQTGLGLDTA
+267 AVWKQTGLGLDTA
-280 YTMQLGTPVDFVTAL
+280 YTMQLGTPVDFVAAL
-295 TNDTNFSNYIGAD
+295 TADDNFSTYIGED
-308 KKAAVITAFNTVP
+308 KKSAVITAFNTVP
-321 TVSVDVTKGTV
+321 TVSVNVTKGTV

-398 LRLTKSDGTALD
+398 LTLTKSDGTALD

-448 QHGVTSAKE
+448 QHGVTTAKE
-457 NAYAFAKNLVDK
+457 NAYAFAKNLTAA

-484 SLDSSRSANSDPL
+484 SLDSTRSANSDPL

-536 PLSNINVRN
+536 PLSGINVGT
-545 GSTKVRMLG
+545 GSKVRMLG

-568 SNKTLGSTLANALY
+568 SNKTLGSAAANALY
-582 SFSGAAIQNS
+582 SFSSAAIQNS

-636 ACYNLFTSLAT
+636 TCYKSFETSAT
-647 QEQLAQVT
+647 EEQRAQVT
-655 SGFQLFSYAAQT
+655 SGFQMFSYAAQT

-681 LSSGALTTAL
+681 LNNGGLTTPL
-691 YFSEVDGDSVVP
+691 YFSEVDADSVVP

-730 GLTTVNAGQTVPN
+730 GLTTVNAGQTAPN
-743 TTKSFVQ
+743 ASKSFVQ

-764 DSGLADR
+764 DAGYADLA
-771 FHHVEMQTETAD
+771 HHTEMQTETAD
-783 FLADDSLGA
+783 FLVNDSLDA
-792 VSNSNSVLK
+792 ITNTAVLK

>member
-1 MKQVIKLSLLCSALW
+1 MKQVIQLSLLCSALW

-135 SIKTLL
+135 SIKALL

-254 TASAFASGSNQLE
+254 TASAFANGSNQLE

-280 YTMQLGTPVDFVTAL
+280 YTIQLGTPVDFAAAL
-295 TNDTNFSNYIGAD
+295 TADDNFSTYVGAD
-308 KKAAVITAFNTVP
+308 KKTAILGTYTANT
-321 TVSVDVTKGTV
+321 VDVTKGTV

-383 SKLATDASEQ
+383 TKLATDASEQ

-398 LRLTKSDGTALD
+398 LTLTKSDGTALD

-434 FTPAGAAPTDIVIY
+434 FTPHGSTPTNIVIY

-457 NAYAFAKNLVDK
+457 NAYAFAKNLTAV

-484 SLDSSRSANSDPL
+484 SLDSTRSANSDPL

-523 AALTLSQPLFTGT
+523 AALTVSQPLFTGT
-536 PLSNINVRN
+536 PLSSINVRN

-568 SNKTLGSTLANALY
+568 SNKTLGSAAANALY

-623 GFADAQCASLDDS
+623 GFADAECASLDDS
-636 ACYNLFTSLAT
+636 ACYESFERSAT
-647 QEQLAQVT
+647 EEQRAQVT

-703 NKVSNPTGS
+703 NSVSNPGGQ

-730 GLTTVNAGQTVPN
+730 SLITVNAVQTTPSA
-743 TTKSFVQ
+743 TASFVQ

-764 DSGLADR
+764 DAGYADLA
-771 FHHVEMQTETAD
+771 HHTEMQTETAD
-783 FLADDSLGA
+783 FLLDDSLGA

>member
-135 SIKTLL
+135 SIKALL

-182 ANGNPVGTSASYA
+182 ANSNPVGTSASYA

-267 TVWKQTGLGLDTA
+267 AVWKQTGIGLDTA
-280 YTMQLGTPVDFVTAL
+280 YTIQLDTPVDFAAAL
-295 TNDTNFSNYIGAD
+295 TADDNFSTYIGAD
-308 KKAAVITAFNTVP
+308 KKTAILGTYTANT
-321 TVSVDVTKGTV
+321 VDVTKGTV

-341 SNWNTQPFESAMPSL
+341 NNWNTQPFESAMPSL

-383 SKLATDASEQ
+383 SKLATDVSEQ

-398 LRLTKSDGTALD
+398 LTLTKSDGSPLD

-434 FTPAGAAPTDIVIY
+434 FTPAGAASTDIVIY

-602 SEYFGPQI
+602 SAFFGPKI
-610 KHNVALSASTEYK
+610 KHNVALNASTEYK

-636 ACYNLFTSLAT
+636 ACYNLFTALAT

-655 SGFQLFSYAAQT
+655 SGFQMFSYAAQT

-681 LSSGALTTAL
+681 LNNGGLTTSL

-730 GLTTVNAGQTVPN
+730 GLTTVNAGQPAPN
-743 TTKSFVQ
+743 ATKSFVQ

-764 DSGLADR
+764 DAGYADLA
-771 FHHVEMQTETAD
+771 HHTEMQTETAD
-783 FLADDSLGA
+783 FLVNDRLDAITNTA
-792 VSNSNSVLK
+792 VLK

>member
-68 NAKDGTLEIPSG
+68 NSKDGTLEIPSG

-135 SIKTLL
+135 SIKTKL
-141 TNGVD
+141 TNGPD
-146 YTAVS
+146 YTAIS
-151 SAASDKILIVPTKA
+151 SATSGKILIVPKKA

-182 ANGNPVGTSASYA
+182 ANSNPVGTSASYA

-267 TVWKQTGLGLDTA
+267 AVWKQTGIGLDTA
-280 YTMQLGTPVDFVTAL
+280 YTIQLDTPVDFAAAL
-295 TNDTNFSNYIGAD
+295 TADDNFSTYIGAD
-308 KKAAVITAFNTVP
+308 KKTAILGTYTANT
-321 TVSVDVTKGTV
+321 VDVTKGTV

-341 SNWNTQPFESAMPSL
+341 NNWNTQPFESAMPSL

-383 SKLATDASEQ
+383 SKLATDVSEQ

-398 LRLTKSDGTALD
+398 LTLTKSDGSPLD

-602 SEYFGPQI
+602 SAFFGPKI
-610 KHNVALSASTEYK
+610 KHNVALNASTEYK

-636 ACYNLFTSLAT
+636 ACYNLFTALAT

-655 SGFQLFSYAAQT
+655 SGFQMFSYAAQT

-681 LSSGALTTAL
+681 LNNGGLTTSL

-730 GLTTVNAGQTVPN
+730 GLTTVNAGQTAPN
-743 TTKSFVQ
+743 ASKSFVQ

-764 DSGLADR
+764 DAGYADLA
-771 FHHVEMQTETAD
+771 HHTEMQTETAD
-783 FLADDSLGA
+783 FLVNDRLDAITNTA
-792 VSNSNSVLK
+792 VLK

>member
-68 NAKDGTLEIPSG
+68 NAKDGTLEIPPG

-135 SIKTLL
+135 SIKALF

-151 SAASDKILIVPTKA
+151 SAASDKILIMPAKA

-267 TVWKQTGLGLDTA
+267 AVWKQTGIGLDTA
-280 YTMQLGTPVDFVTAL
+280 YTIQLDTPFDFVAAL
-295 TNDTNFSNYIGAD
+295 TADDNFSTYIGED
-308 KKAAVITAFNTVP
+308 KKSAVITAFNTVP
-321 TVSVDVTKGTV
+321 TVSVNVTKGTV

-398 LRLTKSDGTALD
+398 LTLTKSDGTALD

-434 FTPAGAAPTDIVIY
+434 FTPNGSTPTNIVIY

-457 NAYAFAKNLVDK
+457 NAYAFAKNLTAA
-469 GLAVIAIDLPLHGER
+469 GLAVMAIDLPLHGER
-484 SLDSSRSANSDPL
+484 SLDSTRSANSDPL

-536 PLSNINVRN
+536 PLSGINVST
-545 GSTKVRMLG
+545 GSKVRMLG
-554 HSLGGIVGTSAVAE
+554 HSLGGIVGTSAIAE
-568 SNKTLGSTLANALY
+568 SNKTLGSTAADAIY

-602 SEYFGPQI
+602 SAFFGPKI
-610 KHNVALSASTEYK
+610 KHNVALNASTEYK

-647 QEQLAQVT
+647 QEQLAQVI
-655 SGFQLFSYAAQT
+655 SGFQMFSYAAQT
-667 LLDTIDPYSVVSTK
+667 LLDTIDPYSVVSTT
-681 LSSGALTTAL
+681 LNNGGLTTPL

-703 NKVSNPTGS
+703 NKVSNQTDSGD
-712 LVYLSPQ
+712 YLSPQ

-730 GLTTVNAGQTVPN
+730 GLTTVNAGQPAPN
-743 TTKSFVQ
+743 ATKSFVQ

-764 DSGLADR
+764 DAGYADLA
-771 FHHVEMQTETAD
+771 HHTEMQTETAD
-783 FLADDSLGA
+783 FLVNDSLDA
-792 VSNSNSVLK
+792 ITNTAVLK

>member
-1 MKQVIKLSLLCSALW
+1 MKQVIKISLLCSALW
-16 LAGCGDETNSSGAS
+16 LVGCGNETTSSGAS
-30 TEVVY
+30 TTVEY
-35 ESYIQQALQRD
+35 ESYIQQALNRD
-46 TTIKFALSGK
+46 TTIKFALSGSN
-56 DANVPLPSFALM
+56 ANVPLPSFALM
-68 NAKDGTLEIPSG
+68 NPDDGTLEIPPG

-141 TNGVD
+141 VNGTD
-146 YTAVS
+146 YTAIS
-151 SAASDKILIVPTKA
+151 SSASDKILIVPIKA

-177 SEVSD
+177 SDVSD
-182 ANGNPVGTSASYA
+182 ANGNPVGTSSSYA
-195 ALKSKNKIYS
+195 ALKSKKKIYT
-205 EGDIATLQKVTQGVE
+205 EGDISTLQKVTQGVE
-220 KIFQLSGVDET
+220 KIFQLSGVDDT

-247 LFATRGA
+247 LFATRAA

-267 TVWKQTGLGLDTA
+267 TVWKQTGIGLDTA
-280 YTMQLGTPVDFVTAL
+280 YTMQLGTPVDLAAAL
-295 TNDTNFSNYIGAD
+295 TADDNFSTYIGAS
-308 KKAAVITAFNTVP
+308 KKAAILGTYSAGTVN
-321 TVSVDVTKGTV
+321 VTKGTV

-356 AKIKAALADSKEQ
+356 AKIKAALADTNEQ
-369 LTIGSQLLAAGIDT
+369 LAIGGQLLAAGIDT

-393 LKLMG
+393 FKLIG
-398 LRLTKSDGTALD
+398 LTLTKSDGNQLD

-434 FTPAGAAPTDIVIY
+434 FTPNGSTPTNIVIY
-448 QHGVTSAKE
+448 QHGVTTAKE
-457 NAYAFAKNLVDK
+457 NAYAFAKNLTAA

-484 SLDSSRSANSDPL
+484 SLDSTRSANSDAL

-523 AALTLSQPLFTGT
+523 AALTLSQPLFSGT
-536 PLSNINVRN
+536 PLSGINVGT
-545 GSTKVRMLG
+545 GSKVRMLG

-568 SNKTLGSTLANALY
+568 SNKTLGSTPANALY

-636 ACYNLFTSLAT
+636 ACYESFERSAT
-647 QEQLAQVT
+647 EEQRAQVT
-655 SGFQLFSYAAQT
+655 PGFQMFSYAAQT
-667 LLDTIDPYSVVSTK
+667 LLDTIDPYSVVKTK
-681 LSSGALTTAL
+681 LSSGTLTTAL

-703 NKVSNPTGS
+703 NKVSNQTGS
-712 LVYLSPQ
+712 GDYLSPQ

-730 GLTTVNAGQTVPN
+730 SLTTVNAAQTTPSA
-743 TTKSFVQ
+743 TASFVQ

-764 DSGLADR
+764 DTGYADLN
-771 FHHVEMQTETAD
+771 HHTEMQTETAD
-783 FLADDSLGA
+783 FLADDSLGT

>member
-68 NAKDGTLEIPSG
+68 NAKDGTLEIPPG

-135 SIKTLL
+135 SIKALL

-220 KIFQLSGVDET
+220 KIFQLNDVDDT

-280 YTMQLGTPVDFVTAL
+280 YTIQLGTPVDFAAAL
-295 TNDTNFSNYIGAD
+295 TADDNFSTYVGAD
-308 KKAAVITAFNTVP
+308 KKTAILGTYTANT
-321 TVSVDVTKGTV
+321 VDVTKGTV

-398 LRLTKSDGTALD
+398 LTLTKSDGSPLD

-448 QHGVTSAKE
+448 QHGVTTAKE
-457 NAYAFAKNLVDK
+457 NAYAFAKNLTAA

-523 AALTLSQPLFTGT
+523 AALAISESLFTGT
-536 PLSNINVRN
+536 PLSNINVLN
-545 GSTKVRMLG
+545 GHTKIRILG
-554 HSLGGIVGTSAVAE
+554 HSLGGIVGTSAIAE

-602 SEYFGPQI
+602 SAFLGPKI
-610 KHNVALSASTEYK
+610 RHNVALNASTEYK

-636 ACYNLFTSLAT
+636 ACYNLFTALAT

-655 SGFQLFSYAAQT
+655 SGFQMFSYAAQT

-681 LSSGALTTAL
+681 LNNGGLTTPL

-703 NKVSNPTGS
+703 NKVSNQTDSGD
-712 LVYLSPQ
+712 YLSPQ

-730 GLTTVNAGQTVPN
+730 GLTTVNAGQTAPN
-743 TTKSFVQ
+743 ATKSFVQ

>member
-1 MKQVIKLSLLCSALW
+1 MKQVIQLSLLCSALW

-135 SIKTLL
+135 SIKALL

-254 TASAFASGSNQLE
+254 TASAFANGSNQLE

-280 YTMQLGTPVDFVTAL
+280 YTMQLGTPVDFAAAL
-295 TNDTNFSNYIGAD
+295 TADDNFSTYIGAD
-308 KKAAVITAFNTVP
+308 KKTAILGTYTANT
-321 TVSVDVTKGTV
+321 VDVTKGTV

-383 SKLATDASEQ
+383 TKLATDASEQ

-398 LRLTKSDGTALD
+398 LTLTKSDGTALD

-448 QHGVTSAKE
+448 QHGVTTAKE
-457 NAYAFAKNLVDK
+457 NAYAFAKNLTAA

-484 SLDSSRSANSDPL
+484 SLDSTRSANSDPL

-523 AALTLSQPLFTGT
+523 AALTVSQPLFTGT
-536 PLSNINVRN
+536 PLSSINVRN

-568 SNKTLGSTLANALY
+568 SNKTLGSAAANALY

-623 GFADAQCASLDDS
+623 GFADAECASLDDS
-636 ACYNLFTSLAT
+636 ACYESFERSAT
-647 QEQLAQVT
+647 EEQRAQVT

-703 NKVSNPTGS
+703 NSVSNPGGQ

-730 GLTTVNAGQTVPN
+730 SLITVNAVQTTPSA
-743 TTKSFVQ
+743 TASFVQ

-783 FLADDSLGA
+783 FLLDDSLGA

>member
-110 AGLADNIITSGIYLY
+110 AGLADGEIYSGIYLY

-135 SIKTLL
+135 SIKTKL
-141 TNGVD
+141 TNGSD
-146 YTAVS
+146 YTAIS
-151 SAASDKILIVPTKA
+151 SATSGKILIVPKKA

-254 TASAFASGSNQLE
+254 TASAFANGSNQLE

-308 KKAAVITAFNTVP
+308 KKAAVITAFNTLP

-398 LRLTKSDGTALD
+398 LTLTKSDGTALD

-457 NAYAFAKNLVDK
+457 NAYAFAKNLVDQ

-484 SLDSSRSANSDPL
+484 SLDSTRSANSDPL

-536 PLSNINVRN
+536 PLSGINVGT
-545 GSTKVRMLG
+545 GSKVRMLG
-554 HSLGGIVGTSAVAE
+554 HSLGGIVGTSAIAE
-568 SNKTLGSTLANALY
+568 SNKTLGSTAADAMY

-623 GFADAQCASLDDS
+623 GFADAECASLDDS
-636 ACYNLFTSLAT
+636 ACYESFERSAT
-647 QEQLAQVT
+647 EEQRAQVT
-655 SGFQLFSYAAQT
+655 SGFQMFSYAAQT

-681 LSSGALTTAL
+681 LNNGGLTTPL
-691 YFSEVDGDSVVP
+691 YFSEVDADSVVP
-703 NKVSNPTGS
+703 NKVSNQTDSGD
-712 LVYLSPQ
+712 YLSPQ

-730 GLTTVNAGQTVPN
+730 GLTTVNAGQPAPN
-743 TTKSFVQ
+743 ASKSFVQ

-764 DSGLADR
+764 DAGYADLA
-771 FHHVEMQTETAD
+771 HHTEMQTETAD
-783 FLADDSLGA
+783 FLVNDSLDA
-792 VSNSNSVLK
+792 ITNTAVLK